1 MQLRYQ
7 MKHGHRDA
15 HPRWCEVSKNPG
27 FWLKLW
33 PDSHQDFLPKLK
45 LVWRFHIFL
54 TFDQTHWKP
63 ESSAPFPNIFP
74 TGKAMAFPFHRTHW
88 RFSWDGLETRSRLS
102 PASLGKDTQRPC
114 DRWPRQSE
122 FFFWFRNGSSTTI
135 SWLGHVKPSW
145 IAGIYLLTYIS
156 QIHAFLAKKSSSL
169 LNLPQPFSPTCPI
182 C

>member
-122 FFFWFRNGSSTTI
+122 FFLVSEREFDHNFLVRPCQTI
-135 SWLGHVKPSW
+135 LNCWNILVNL
-145 IAGIYLLTYIS
+145 Y
-156 QIHAFLAKKSSSL
+156 KS
-169 LNLPQPFSPTCPI
+169 NPRFPC
-182 C
+182 